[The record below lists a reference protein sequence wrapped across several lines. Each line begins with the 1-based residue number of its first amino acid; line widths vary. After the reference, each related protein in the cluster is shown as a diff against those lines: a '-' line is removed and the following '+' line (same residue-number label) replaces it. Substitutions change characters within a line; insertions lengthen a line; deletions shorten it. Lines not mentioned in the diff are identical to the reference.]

1 MRGPSTRLACWV
13 LAALGT
19 FLLAPPA
26 AAATSREVGGTYR
39 LQGRAQVDARPF
51 PAGDEEV
58 HADAV
63 LSPGARAGE
72 VRVHLAGQGLAC
84 DLAAS
89 MDATG
94 ALTLAQGQRCSIELR
109 NDQAEGQVEARL
121 VSGGGRLR
129 GELLELDL
137 AFALTGAVRLRSGG
151 SLDALG
157 KALSLPG
164 SGGEPVPVRGEAR
177 GRAQGS
183 RDRSRAGQ

>member
-19 FLLAPPA
+19 ALLPPPA
-26 AAATSREVGGTYR
+26 AAATTRDLGGTYR

-51 PAGDEEV
+51 PSGDEEV

-63 LSPGARAGE
+63 LSPGARAGQ
-72 VRVHLAGQGLAC
+72 VRIHLAGQGFAC
-84 DLAAS
+84 DLDASVDAA
-89 MDATG
+89 G
-94 ALTLAQGQRCSIELR
+94 ALALAQGQRCSIELR
-109 NDQAEGQVEARL
+109 SDQTEGQVEGRL
-121 VSGGGRLR
+121 VSGGGWLR
-129 GELLELDL
+129 GEVLELDL

-164 SGGEPVPVRGEAR
+164 AGGDPVPVRGEAR
-177 GRAQGS
+177 GRAQGR
-183 RDRSRAGQ
+183 RDRSRAGR